1 MLFCGDEDIVVML
14 LLICTCAFH
23 DVLQLQYR
31 LSIIAIFL
39 LFNRTSHKDKG
50 RFAAVLLLMAVS
62 SPTCHFLDFV
72 LLCGA
77 GDTILIY

>member
-50 RFAAVLLLMAVS
+50 RFAAVLLLMASVGRPLATS
-62 SPTCHFLDFV
+62 L
-72 LLCGA
+72 
-77 GDTILIY
+77 ILSFCVALETLS